1 MSRQKG
7 LDANPKEIQQIKLV
21 GQLKRIDSN
30 GNATDVGNDQSTF
43 ILTILVKIKETR
55 LKFSEGSVTVL

>member
-30 GNATDVGNDQSTF
+30 GNATDVGNDQSTKIFWRKCNSF
-43 ILTILVKIKETR
+43 IKDGELWRSKN
-55 LKFSEGSVTVL
+55 

>member
-1 MSRQKG
+1 MSKQKG
-7 LDANPKEIQQIKLV
+7 LDANPKAIQQIKLV

-43 ILTILVKIKETR
+43 ILTILIKIKEMR
-55 LKFSEGSVTVL
+55 LKFSERSVTVL